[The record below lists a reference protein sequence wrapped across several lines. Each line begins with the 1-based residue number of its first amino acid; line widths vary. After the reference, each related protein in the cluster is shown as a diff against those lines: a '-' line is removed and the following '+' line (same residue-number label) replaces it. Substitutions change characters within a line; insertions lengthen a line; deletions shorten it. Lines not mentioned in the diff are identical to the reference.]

1 MCRAT
6 IPALPEPVVD
16 DARLRGMWV
25 IQRQITRINDD
36 YEAVS
41 AQLTAALATV
51 MTLSNQA
58 DDLRRAAQ
66 AQATE
71 WNDLVGADMT
81 GTREVAGAT
90 FHLPTNAI
98 ANAVRTFATARAAEA
113 AAPVQVVEA
122 RHQPEEG
129 ARRHAAYVA
138 RHRQNVQGHKCG
150 VRSCDNRGANGD
162 VRFRLV
168 DGRRLYRCAQHAN
181 QA

>member
-36 YEAVS
+36 YEAVA

-90 FHLPTNAI
+90 FHLPTHAI

-113 AAPVQVVEA
+113 AAPVQVA
-122 RHQPEEG
+122 QG
-129 ARRHAAYVA
+129 HAAYVA

-150 VRSCDNRGANGD
+150 VRSCQHRGANGD